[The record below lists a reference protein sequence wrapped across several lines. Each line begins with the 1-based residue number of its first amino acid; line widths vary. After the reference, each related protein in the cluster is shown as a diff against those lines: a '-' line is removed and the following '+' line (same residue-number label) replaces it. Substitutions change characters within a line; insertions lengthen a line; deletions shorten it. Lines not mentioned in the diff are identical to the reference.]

1 MVFLTLDDLDN
12 FFRRYAKQQGFGIVK
27 AGGAYKQ
34 EKGKTLNERRNCTWK
49 CESGGKPDARIRA
62 SSRLLNGVSGKG
74 VKMANRKT
82 KKVGCPVMLHAK
94 VTKDGKWQI
103 RNVVL
108 QHQNHEPVPSISKYI
123 SMFHREDLNAVRRR
137 LFQHHDEGVSIP
149 QIHSAL
155 TTERNGVENFPV
167 SERQLRN
174 VVDKEKR
181 LKMMEGDANAMA
193 AYFHRMT
200 LLRAIYDSYTVE
212 EFENSWNEAIDA
224 YNLGENAW
232 LKGMRSTQRVES
244 MNSFFDKYLKKQTR
258 LYEAEDEK
266 QANADSARFCH
277 QLVSDFPIERAF
289 QKIYTSAKFLEVQQ
303 ECLKNL
309 YVSIVGC
316 KVVNEKVLEYTIE
329 GRVWVKDPNTRKDVP
344 TRRKR
349 EYEVKYNSN
358 SYEAWCVCKLMESS
372 GIICRHIIALFEK
385 NDVEEVHDMFIL
397 RRWRK
402 DDFVVRNNYRR

>member
-34 EKGKTLNERRNCTWK
+34 EKGKTVNERRNCTWK

-62 SSRLLNGVSGKG
+62 K
-74 VKMANRKT
+74 KQRKLDA
-82 KKVGCPVMLHAK
+82 PVMLHAK

-155 TTERNGVENFPV
+155 AAERNGVENFPV

-181 LKMMEGDANAMA
+181 LKMMEGDAMQ
-193 AYFHRMT
+193 
-200 LLRAIYDSYTVE
+200 
-212 EFENSWNEAIDA
+212 
-224 YNLGENAW
+224 W
-232 LKGMRSTQRVES
+232 L
-244 MNSFFDKYLKKQTR
+244 
-258 LYEAEDEK
+258 
-266 QANADSARFCH
+266 
-277 QLVSDFPIERAF
+277 P
-289 QKIYTSAKFLEVQQ
+289 TS
-303 ECLKNL
+303 
-309 YVSIVGC
+309 
-316 KVVNEKVLEYTIE
+316 
-329 GRVWVKDPNTRKDVP
+329 
-344 TRRKR
+344 
-349 EYEVKYNSN
+349 
-358 SYEAWCVCKLMESS
+358 
-372 GIICRHIIALFEK
+372 IA
-385 NDVEEVHDMFIL
+385 
-397 RRWRK
+397 
-402 DDFVVRNNYRR
+402 